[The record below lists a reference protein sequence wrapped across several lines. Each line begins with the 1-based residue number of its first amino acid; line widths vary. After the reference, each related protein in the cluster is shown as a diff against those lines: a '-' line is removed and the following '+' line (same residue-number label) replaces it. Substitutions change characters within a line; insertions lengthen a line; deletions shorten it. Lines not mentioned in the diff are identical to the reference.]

1 MPKEGPQTDMLEVQR
16 PTHEASDHW
25 KQKVLGDADSLFR
38 DLDALFFDSWAR
50 PGVDLQ
56 PEIASICDK
65 WKQKQLSSEE
75 VQSPQMDIWLQSLL
89 DELQKVV
96 QSEAGTADGRPQTD
110 MPETHQVSRK
120 SAEKKGGMMPKK
132 SPQTNVV
139 EVEQP
144 KDTSNHW
151 KQKVGCGAE
160 SLFQDLDS
168 LFSDSWARPGVDLKP
183 EMAQICEA
191 WRRAQLRQL
200 GDSASPWIQLL
211 LDDIQKVPCN
221 HGQLDMGQVRQ
232 LLEMAGNTVE
242 AFQRKLRKQQLG
254 HLLHLDSHQ
263 NRPITDLPRRPPGKG
278 LPCCE

>member
-16 PTHEASDHW
+16 PTHEASDHWKQKVLGDADSLFRDLDALFFDSWARPGVDLQPEITSICDKWKQKQLSSEEVQSPQMDIWLQSLLDELQKVVQSEAGTADGRIQGEANIWKLQPQIADGWRLHCGAPISISTSKTHQVSRKSAEKKGDMMPKKSPQTDMPEVQRPAHEASDHW

-89 DELQKVV
+89 DELQKV
-96 QSEAGTADGRPQTD
+96 
-110 MPETHQVSRK
+110 
-120 SAEKKGGMMPKK
+120 
-132 SPQTNVV
+132 
-139 EVEQP
+139 
-144 KDTSNHW
+144 
-151 KQKVGCGAE
+151 GCGAE

-183 EMAQICEA
+183 EMA
-191 WRRAQLRQL
+191 
-200 GDSASPWIQLL
+200 
-211 LDDIQKVPCN
+211 
-221 HGQLDMGQVRQ
+221 
-232 LLEMAGNTVE
+232 
-242 AFQRKLRKQQLG
+242 
-254 HLLHLDSHQ
+254 
-263 NRPITDLPRRPPGKG
+263 
-278 LPCCE
+278 